1 MEMTESD
8 REDPVGRGALSGCAP
23 YLVGTNKTAAAATPV
38 AAVLAELSRVEFTV
52 TAMIPRPCTSSLQT
66 VLKQDPGDLATT
78 HGTGAS

>member
-8 REDPVGRGALSGCAP
+8 RKGPVGPGALSGSAP
-23 YLVGTNKTAAAATPV
+23 YLVGTDKTATAATPV
-38 AAVLAELSRVEFTV
+38 DAVLADLSRVEFAV